1 MENAEIKTTQT
12 SLGGGRIGYIDALRC
27 FAILFVIE
35 GHVWA
40 FGMGIGSYDT
50 LSGLML
56 YTFDLPLFFYIS
68 GFLAYK
74 PKMTFKDVGRELIKK
89 FNLLFIPAV
98 AFSVFYNLL
107 SHKSILTPLFQGFG
121 MYWFTISLFECFLI
135 YYVVQ
140 ITTQNPRLKTILMV
154 LLAIIGIVL
163 LSVYSEFGPKVID
176 FNHLCKYFYFFVI
189 GLMARKYQHVFD
201 KLVHSELFKGIIL
214 IAFFLLLFV
223 IDCQFWPQP
232 VFHLVRDIV
241 LRVVGTAIVVC
252 LFVTHSSFFERKS
265 KINTIINEIGK
276 KSLAIYLL
284 QYFFIPDFTAYSEW
298 LNGMD
303 EFTIHLVSIIYTVFI
318 TATCFCFIY
327 LFEQS
332 KFVKRYFLGIK

>member
-1 MENAEIKTTQT
+1 
-12 SLGGGRIGYIDALRC
+12 
-27 FAILFVIE
+27 
-35 GHVWA
+35 
-40 FGMGIGSYDT
+40 MGIGSYDT
-50 LSGLML
+50 LSGFML
-56 YTFDLPLFFYIS
+56 YTFDLPLFFFIS

-74 PKMTFKDVGRELIKK
+74 PKMTFKDVGIEIKK
-89 FNLLFIPAV
+89 KFYLLVIPAIT
-98 AFSVFYNLL
+98 FSFFYNLL
-107 SHKSILTPLFQGFG
+107 AHNSLLSPLYNGFSR
-121 MYWFTISLFECFLI
+121 YWFTISLFECFLI

-140 ITTQNPRLKTILMV
+140 ITTQNTRLKTILVV
-154 LLAIIGIVL
+154 LFAITGIAL
-163 LSVYSEFGPKVID
+163 LSIYSEFGPKVID

-189 GLMARKYQHVFD
+189 GLLARKYQHVFD
-201 KLVHSELFKGIIL
+201 KLVQSELFKGIIL

-223 IDCQFWPQP
+223 IDYQFLPKP
-232 VFHLVRDIV
+232 VFHFARDIV
-241 LRVVGTAIVVC
+241 LRVLGTAIVVC
-252 LFVTHSSFFERKS
+252 FFVTHSSFFERRS
-265 KINTIINEIGK
+265 KLNSVINEIGK

-284 QYFFIPDFTAYSEW
+284 QYFFIPNFTAYTEW

>member
-1 MENAEIKTTQT
+1 M
-12 SLGGGRIGYIDALRC
+12 
-27 FAILFVIE
+27 IE

-74 PKMTFKDVGRELIKK
+74 PKMSFNDVGKELKKK
-89 FNLLFIPAV
+89 FNLLVIPAV

-107 SHKSILTPLFQGFG
+107 SHRSILTPLSQGFG

-135 YYVVQ
+135 YYAVQ
-140 ITTQNPRLKTILMV
+140 ITTRNPRLKTIVMV
-154 LLAIIGIVL
+154 LLAIIGISL
-163 LSVYSEFGPKVID
+163 LSIYSEFGPRVID

-189 GLMARKYQHVFD
+189 GLLARKYQHAFD
-201 KLVHSELFKGIIL
+201 KLVQSELFKSIIL

-223 IDCQFWPQP
+223 IDYQFWPKP
-232 VFHLVRDIV
+232 AFHLVRDIV
-241 LRVVGTAIVVC
+241 LRVLGTAIVVC
-252 LFVTHSSFFERKS
+252 FFVAHSSFFERKS
-265 KINTIINEIGK
+265 KLNTVVNEIGK

-284 QYFFIPDFTAYSEW
+284 QYFFIPNFTAYTEW

-332 KFVKRYFLGIK
+332 RFVKRYFLGIK